1 MNWKLL
7 AGQLFDKIDR
17 RVLKSNSSFINNNY
31 PYRRN
36 WIFDLKRRLPEPKV
50 IFDIGAYIGDV
61 SLEFNTRFP
70 NAKIFSFEPVSAS
83 FKTFTQNTNGVQN
96 IKGNNFALG
105 EKEESIEIPLF
116 SEASINTLK
125 SANYDNPAISSEKI
139 EVVRL
144 DIFMAGNGIDH
155 IDILKVDVEGFE
167 LEVLRGAGESI
178 SKIDCIVTEVGYMR
192 SNTKTHF
199 ADIDRFLEDNGF
211 ELFNIYELRPL
222 HNDRTRLFYSNNVYI
237 NKRLSS

>member
-7 AGQLFDKIDR
+7 AGQLLDKMDR

-36 WIFDLKRRLPEPKV
+36 WIYDLKRRFPDPKI

-61 SLEFNTRFP
+61 SLAFNNRFP
-70 NAKIFSFEPVSAS
+70 NARIFSFEPVSAS
-83 FKTFTQNTNGVQN
+83 FKTFTQNTNGVKN
-96 IKGNNFALG
+96 IQGNNLALG
-105 EKEESIEIPLF
+105 EKEECVEIPLF

-125 SANYDNPAISSEKI
+125 QAQYDNPAISSEKI
-139 EVVRL
+139 NVVRL
-144 DIFMAGNGIDH
+144 DSFMSNNGIDH

-167 LEVLRGAGESI
+167 LEVLRGAGKMLP
-178 SKIDCIVTEVGYMR
+178 KIDCIVTEVGYMR

-199 ADIDRFLEDNGF
+199 ADMDKFLEDNGF
-211 ELFNIYELRPL
+211 ELLNIYELRPL

-237 NKRLSS
+237 NKRLL